1 MVTCAAH
8 RSSSRAC
15 IASVLAAAICTAPLV
30 VTAES
35 PSVALQSASQPPWS
49 SLTPCMQGT
58 LQCVDGVLTEMDK
71 RFRGLAQSC
80 DHDAVFALLY
90 LRTTEEYRRTVA
102 ADPAFFADTAYV
114 NREDALFAEDYFVA
128 YDAWHTGSAAVPPSW
143 AIAFEAAE
151 GREVSGGGNILL
163 GMNAHINRDLPFVLA
178 RLGLTHPDGSS
189 RKPDHDKVNEIL
201 YRVAHGPVLDE
212 AAQRFDPSIKSSDV
226 PGTTLDNDAFFQ
238 LVVSWRERAWHN
250 AVRLLSASTSLEWQI
265 VAADI
270 EQSAAAHALALKA
283 SALYTPPVSSTA
295 ARDAHCAAQ

>member
-1 MVTCAAH
+1 MVTRVTH
-8 RSSSRAC
+8 QSSSKAC
-15 IASVLAAAICTAPLV
+15 LASVLAVSICTAPLIA
-30 VTAES
+30 TAAS
-35 PSVALQSASQPPWS
+35 PSVALQTASKPAWS
-49 SLTPCMQGT
+49 SQRPCLQGT
-58 LQCVDGVLTEMDK
+58 LQCVDGVVTEMVN
-71 RFRGLAQSC
+71 RLRRLAQSC

-114 NREDALFAEDYFVA
+114 NREDALFAEDYFGP
-128 YDAWHTGSAAVPPSW
+128 YDAWHTGSGAVPPSW

-201 YRVAHGPVLDE
+201 YRVAHGPVMNE
-212 AAQRFDPSIKSSDV
+212 AAQRFDPSIKNSDV

-238 LVVSWRERAWHN
+238 LVVSWRERGWDN
-250 AVRLLSASTSLEWQI
+250 AVRLASARTSLEWQI

-270 EQSAAAHALALKA
+270 EQSAAATALAIKA
-283 SALYTPPVSSTA
+283 SALYTPPVNSTA